1 MEKIDKN
8 LFWTQRALGDFAKI
22 NSFNEQL
29 LGNEKSYE
37 VTENI
42 VQKIL
47 LLVNPAFDYTTIGS
61 PDEAFSTYKREYR
74 KLIESHYKIT
84 YRIGKDKIYIMRIFD
99 TRQNPHK
106 NK

>member
-1 MEKIDKN
+1 MEKINKP
-8 LFWTQRALGDFAKI
+8 LFWTQRALADFNKI
-22 NSFNEQL
+22 NNFNEQL
-29 LGNEKSYE
+29 FGNEKSFE
-37 VTENI
+37 ITESI

-61 PDEAFSTYKREYR
+61 SDEAFAEYKREYR

-84 YRIGKDKIYIMRIFD
+84 YRIGKSKIYIIRIFD
-99 TRQNPHK
+99 TRQNPRK